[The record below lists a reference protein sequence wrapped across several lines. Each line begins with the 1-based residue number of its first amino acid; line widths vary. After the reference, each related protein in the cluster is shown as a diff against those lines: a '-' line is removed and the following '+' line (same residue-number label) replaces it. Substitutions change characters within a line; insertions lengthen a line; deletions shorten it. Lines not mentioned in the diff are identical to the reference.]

1 MSKTASISSDRRLM
15 PAAWPL
21 LLIVALML
29 AVGIASVVVVS
40 WTRAYSGGLAIWVA
54 AENQAAYELRAYSL
68 SGAAA
73 DYERFRRELNVP
85 LQMGKAR
92 RLMQQP
98 DPDHAAIQRNFRVG
112 RIPANDVSGLTHFF
126 LLFKYHPLMMRA
138 VDVWTE
144 ADSWVNELASIGGQM
159 RDEYAQPSPDRARID
174 QLVARANGV
183 HARIAPLAAEFG
195 NTMNR
200 AAHSLVNILLVA
212 MPLIAL
218 VLVGGGM
225 TVFRM
230 LGRRA
235 QRDAQAL
242 RELTGALEYQATHDP
257 LTGLTNRRRFETLLA
272 AAIAQRPHSATA
284 KSLLYFDLDQFK
296 VINDTCGHAAGDELI
311 KQVVWRVQQLVP
323 ASSTIGRLGGDEFA
337 VLAPACG
344 AAAAVQLAERIRE
357 ELHEQRFYWS
367 GKTFAISASI
377 GVLELDGT
385 LPSVAEVLSA
395 ADQCCYMAKDNGR
408 NRVQLYLPDDRAMQ
422 LRRGELHWVERLH
435 AALDNDGFELV
446 AQEIRPVAFSP
457 LNRFRDTPPRPT
469 RRFELLLRMTGADG
483 AMVAPMAFIPAAER
497 YGLMPR
503 IDRWVI
509 ARASGELAKLRDE
522 GQPLPTCMVNLSGAS
537 ASDPGLADYIA
548 QCLRDNHLDGAH
560 LGFELT
566 ETVAV
571 GNLATCSVLMSR
583 LRELGCLIALD
594 DFGTGMS
601 SFSYLRNLP
610 IDLLKIDGTFVR
622 NIASDAI
629 DHALVETIHR
639 IGTIMGMRTV
649 AEGVESEE
657 VMAALALIGVDF
669 AQGYHVRRPVPLV
682 QMKEEVAR
690 SSGDTSS
697 LRRAVSRQAAMP

>member
-1 MSKTASISSDRRLM
+1 MSKTSSNSNDRRLV

-21 LLIVALML
+21 LLIVGLML

-68 SGAAA
+68 SGDLA
-73 DYERFRRELNVP
+73 DYEHFRRELNVP

-92 RLMQQP
+92 RLMQQS
-98 DPDHAAIQRNFRVG
+98 DPDRTAIQRSFRAG
-112 RIPANDVSGLTHFF
+112 RIPANDVSGLTNLFV
-126 LLFKYHPLMMRA
+126 LFKYHPVMMHA

-144 ADSWVNELASIGGQM
+144 ADSWVSELASIGEQM
-159 RDEYAQPSPDRARID
+159 RAEYAKPVPDRARID
-174 QLVARANGV
+174 LLVARASGV
-183 HARIAPLAAEFG
+183 HARIAPLATEFG
-195 NTMNR
+195 NSMNH
-200 AAHSLVNILLVA
+200 AAHSLVKILLVA

-218 VLVGGGM
+218 VLVGGGV
-225 TVFRM
+225 TVVRM

-235 QRDAQAL
+235 RQDAEAL
-242 RELTGALEYQATHDP
+242 RELTGQLEYQATHDP
-257 LTGLTNRRRFETLLA
+257 LTGLTNRRRFEAVLA
-272 AAIAQRPHSATA
+272 AVIGRPLRAEA
-284 KSLLYFDLDQFK
+284 RGALLYFDLDQFK

-311 KQVVWRVQQLVP
+311 KQVVWRVLQLVP
-323 ASSTIGRLGGDEFA
+323 EASTVGRLGGDEFA
-337 VLAPACG
+337 VLVPACG
-344 AAAAVQLAERIRE
+344 ADAAVELAEHIRE
-357 ELHEQRFYWS
+357 DLQEQRFYWS

-408 NRVQLYLPDDRAMQ
+408 NRVQMYHPDDRAIQ
-422 LRRGELHWVERLH
+422 QRRGELHWVERLH
-435 AALDNDGFELV
+435 VALDNDGFELV

-457 LNRFRDTPPRPT
+457 LNRFRDRTPRPQ
-469 RRFELLLRMTGADG
+469 RRFELLLRMTGVDG
-483 AMVAPMAFIPAAER
+483 KMVAPMAFIPAAER

-509 ARASGELAKLRDE
+509 ARACRELAQLRDE

-571 GNLATCSVLMSR
+571 GNLATCSVLMSQ

-601 SFSYLRNLP
+601 SFSYLRSLP
-610 IDLLKIDGTFVR
+610 IDLLKIDGNFVR
-622 NIASDAI
+622 NIASDPI

-649 AEGVESEE
+649 AEGVENEE